1 MAEVDLVKVELEWY
15 KQILEHINK
24 VLSNPEMTDNE
35 KVSSATWLVKQ
46 LKKSDR
52 DD

>member
-15 KQILEHINK
+15 KQIIEHINK
-24 VLSNPEMTDNE
+24 VLSNSQMTDDE
-35 KVSSATWLVKQ
+35 KVKSAMWLVKQ

>member
-1 MAEVDLVKVELEWY
+1 MAEVDLIKVELEWY
-15 KQILEHINK
+15 KQILEHVNK
-24 VLSNPEMTDNE
+24 VLANPQMTDSE
-35 KVSSATWLVKQ
+35 KVQSANWLVKQ